1 MFFFISVRDDFKKSF
16 KIGIGFVRVYIWMY
30 SLRPGFSFSY
40 RSGLGTPMSGFTL
53 LCRLPCCALISF
65 ITFISSKYF
74 LRLCTTEI

>member
-1 MFFFISVRDDFKKSF
+1 MILKNLLKMVLGLLVFIFGC
-16 KIGIGFVRVYIWMY
+16 IL
-30 SLRPGFSFSY
+30 LRPGFSFSY

-65 ITFISSKYF
+65 INFISSKYF